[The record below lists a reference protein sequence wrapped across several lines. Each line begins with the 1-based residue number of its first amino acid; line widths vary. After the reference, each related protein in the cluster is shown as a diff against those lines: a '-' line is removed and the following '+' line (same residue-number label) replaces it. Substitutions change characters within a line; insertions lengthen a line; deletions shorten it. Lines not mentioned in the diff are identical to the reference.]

1 MKYFRPYCRFL
12 SALLAIL
19 VLSTPF
25 ATHAQDT
32 TNYPNRP
39 IKIIVPVAPGGT
51 VDMVARAIA
60 EALTK
65 ALGQQVIVENKPGA
79 SSLLGTN
86 FVAKSAPD
94 GYTLLAHST
103 TFVTAPVLLK
113 NAGYDPFNDFIPI
126 TVTCQIPMVL
136 VVNPDKIAARNVKD
150 FIALAKAQPKFYA
163 YASSGNGSTGHIAAE
178 LFSNAAG
185 VSYLHVPYK
194 GNAQSMVD
202 LLGGQIPFMFDQVS
216 TSAQYILTGKIAAI
230 GVTSKTR
237 SAILPDVPTLDES
250 GLAGFED
257 TTFNGLFAPA
267 GTPAP
272 IINRLHT
279 ELTKILQSPEL
290 VKQFMTKGVELGASQ
305 TPEQFKQYLA
315 QQTSRYQELA
325 RSAKITAD

>member
-1 MKYFRPYCRFL
+1 MHLFRTSIISFAA
-12 SALLAIL
+12 ALLT
-19 VLSTPF
+19 LSGLNTVKAQTPEV
-25 ATHAQDT
+25 AA
-32 TNYPNRP
+32 YPNRP

-51 VDMVARAIA
+51 VDIVARALA

-65 ALGQQVIVENKPGA
+65 PLGQQVIVENKPGA

-113 NAGYDPFNDFIPI
+113 NAGYDPLKDFIPI

-136 VVNPDKIAARNVKD
+136 VVNPEKITARTLKD
-150 FIALAKAQPKFYA
+150 FIALSKAQPKFYA

-178 LFSNAAG
+178 LFSRAAD

-202 LLGGQIPFMFDQVS
+202 LLGGQVPLMFDQVS
-216 TSAQYILTGKIAAI
+216 TSAQYVLSGKIAAI

-237 SAILPDVPTLDES
+237 SPILPNVPTLDES
-250 GLAGFED
+250 GLTGFED
-257 TTFNGLFAPA
+257 STFNGLFAPA

-272 IINRLHT
+272 IIKRLHT
-279 ELTKILQSPEL
+279 ELTKILQSPDL
-290 VKQFMTKGVELGASQ
+290 VKQFMAKGVELGASS
-305 TPEQFKQYLA
+305 TPEQFSQYLA
-315 QQTSRYQELA
+315 QQTTRYQELA
-325 RSAKITAD
+325 RSANISAD

>member
-1 MKYFRPYCRFL
+1 MTTFRSYCRNL
-12 SALLAIL
+12 SVLLAAL
-19 VLSTPF
+19 VLSSPLVTQ
-25 ATHAQDT
+25 AQASAD
-32 TNYPNRP
+32 YPNRP
-39 IKIIVPVAPGGT
+39 VKIIVPVAPGGT
-51 VDMVARAIA
+51 VDMVARSIA

-65 ALGQQVIVENKPGA
+65 SLGQQVIVENKPGA
-79 SSLLGTN
+79 SSLVGTN
-86 FVAKSAPD
+86 FVAKSTPD

-103 TFVTAPVLLK
+103 TFVTA
-113 NAGYDPFNDFIPI
+113 
-126 TVTCQIPMVL
+126 
-136 VVNPDKIAARNVKD
+136 RNLKD

-178 LFSNAAG
+178 LFSSAAG

-237 SAILPDVPTLDES
+237 SAILPNVPTLDES
-250 GLAGFED
+250 GLTGFED
-257 TTFNGLFAPA
+257 STFNGLFAPA

-290 VKQFMTKGVELGASQ
+290 VKQFMTKGVELGASP

-325 RSAKITAD
+325 RSAKITTD